1 MNEWMHESINQY
13 TDIQQNHRRQTDDKR
28 LERLILQIPVNNK
41 SNSTCWN
48 EAFQP
53 DFTLKKKVKN
63 ETIQD
68 EHSKSVQF
76 NCPASTIE
84 WGLVGNA
91 SRSL

>member
-1 MNEWMHESINQY
+1 MNEWMNGWMNEWMNALMHESINQY

-53 DFTLKKKVKN
+53 DFTQEESEKWN
-63 ETIQD
+63 DTGWAQ
-68 EHSKSVQF
+68 
-76 NCPASTIE
+76 
-84 WGLVGNA
+84 
-91 SRSL
+91 